1 MEKLPFFTSAK
12 AGTAGDAASS
22 WARNNAANGRRRI
35 IDLPHER
42 WAGLGRAVASEG
54 TKKRTGTASI
64 FLWTR
69 PGPRRSVLVV
79 VEDPPAPR
87 PTRGAGLFFGE

>member
-1 MEKLPFFTSAK
+1 MGKVPVFTSAT
-12 AGTAGDAASS
+12 AGTTGNRASR

-35 IDLPHER
+35 IDLPLER
-42 WAGLGRAVASEG
+42 WAGLGRAVALEG